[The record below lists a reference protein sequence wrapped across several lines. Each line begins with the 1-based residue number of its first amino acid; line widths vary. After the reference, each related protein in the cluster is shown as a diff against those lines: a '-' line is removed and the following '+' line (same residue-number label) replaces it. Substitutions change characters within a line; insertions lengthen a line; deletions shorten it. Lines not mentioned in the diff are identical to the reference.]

1 MGADISWSMA
11 MDRILISDLG
21 VRCILGVNEEERR
34 EKQDILI
41 NLAIFTDLRK
51 AGRTDRFAD
60 TLDYRAL
67 KKEIVSMVEDS
78 RYYLVEALAEAVA
91 RICLEHQAV
100 IQVQVRVDKPSA
112 LRFARTVGVEIL
124 RKQKR
129 ERDGTGIRR
138 RGIKHQ
144 PRG

>member
-1 MGADISWSMA
+1 
-11 MDRILISDLG
+11 MDRIRISDLG

-51 AGRTDRFAD
+51 AGRTDRFEDA
-60 TLDYRAL
+60 LDYRAL
-67 KKEIVSMVEDS
+67 KKKIVRMVEDS
-78 RYYLVEALAEAVA
+78 HYFLVEALAEAVA
-91 RICLEHQAV
+91 RVCLQHQAV
-100 IQVQVRVDKPSA
+100 TQVQVRVDKPSA

-129 ERDGTGIRR
+129 KRDDTGIRQ

-144 PRG
+144 SRG